1 MRGRSANTCKGL
13 GPGKSDIGE
22 YWPERHIHPHPLAVR
37 VKVALVGLGG
47 VGRVLAHELST
58 NPRVSS
64 LRIIDKAKIPS
75 RGLAPL
81 RDRIEVAVSEL
92 DAAHGADLVRALRGC
107 DVVPNTAVS
116 VLNLGISAAALRCGP
131 TFLDRHA

>member
-22 YWPERHIHPHPLAVR
+22 YWPERHIHPHPLAVL

-47 VGRVLAHELST
+47 VGRVLPHELST
-58 NPRVSS
+58 NPRGSS

-81 RDRIEVAVSEL
+81 PDRLEVAGSEF
-92 DAAHGADLVRALRGC
+92 DAAHRPGPLRPLPSC
-107 DVVPNTAVS
+107 
-116 VLNLGISAAALRCGP
+116 
-131 TFLDRHA
+131 H